1 MWAGSSGET
10 RSSKLIT
17 RLACTSMPPCD
28 GSEPWK
34 ERRVEPNSNASAEKK
49 KVAIV
54 TAAGSGMGAACARE
68 LANRGYAVA
77 LMSPSGKAEALAKEL
92 GGLGLRGSVTEEADL
107 ESLVGG
113 TLERYGRIDAVVN
126 STGHPASG
134 EILDL
139 ADKQWHEALDL
150 VVLNV
155 VRIARLVTPAM
166 LRQGGAA
173 IVNISTF
180 SAFEPSPAFP
190 LSSSLRAALAGF
202 TKLYADRYA
211 AEGIRMNNVLPGYV
225 ESFEIDEETQE
236 SIPMRRRG
244 SVAEVAKTAAFLL
257 SDDSGY
263 ITGQNIRVDGGLTRS
278 I

>member
-1 MWAGSSGET
+1 MESNT
-10 RSSKLIT
+10 
-17 RLACTSMPPCD
+17 
-28 GSEPWK
+28 
-34 ERRVEPNSNASAEKK
+34 NASAE

-68 LANRGYAVA
+68 LAGRGYAVA

-92 GGLGLRGSVTEEADL
+92 GGLGLTGSVTEEADL
-107 ESLVGG
+107 EALVGG
-113 TLERYGRIDAVVN
+113 TLERDGRIDGVVN

-134 EILDL
+134 EILELTDE
-139 ADKQWHEALDL
+139 QWHEALDL

-166 LRQGGAA
+166 LRQGGGGAM
-173 IVNISTF
+173 VNISTF

-211 AEGIRMNNVLPGYV
+211 AEGVRINNVLPGYI
-225 ESFEIDEETQE
+225 ESFEIDEETRE

-244 SVAEVAKTAAFLL
+244 SVVEIAKTAAFLL
-257 SDDSGY
+257 ADDSGY

-278 I
+278 V

>member
-1 MWAGSSGET
+1 VDAGGHAPG
-10 RSSKLIT
+10 R
-17 RLACTSMPPCD
+17 
-28 GSEPWK
+28 
-34 ERRVEPNSNASAEKK
+34 

-54 TAAGSGMGAACARE
+54 TAASKGMGAACARE
-68 LANRGYAVA
+68 LASRGYSLA
-77 LMSPSGKAEALAKEL
+77 LMSRSEEATDLAREL
-92 GGLGLRGSVTEEADL
+92 GGVGLEGSVTQEADL
-107 ESLVGG
+107 RTLVDK
-113 TLERYGRIDAVVN
+113 TLEAYGRVDAVVN
-126 STGHPASG
+126 STGHPPTG
-134 EILDL
+134 DILDIT
-139 ADKQWHEALDL
+139 DEEWHEALDL

-166 LRQGGAA
+166 LRQGGGA
-173 IVNISTF
+173 IVNVSTF

-211 AEGIRMNNVLPGYV
+211 VEGVRMNNVLPGYI
-225 ESFEIDEETQE
+225 ESFEIDEETRE

-244 SVAEVAKTAAFLL
+244 TVAEIAKTAAFLL

-278 I
+278 V